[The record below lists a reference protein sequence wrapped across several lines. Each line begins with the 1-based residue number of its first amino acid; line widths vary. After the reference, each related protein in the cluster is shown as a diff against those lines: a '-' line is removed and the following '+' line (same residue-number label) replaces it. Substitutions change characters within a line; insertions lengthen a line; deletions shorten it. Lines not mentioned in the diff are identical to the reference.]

1 MSKFYLIFRRKFI
14 FFYRLIRAGNWS
26 EIGQKIHQNIKSL
39 LLPILGFYQLVHD
52 LTINLYWRWIPR
64 SRKSYPDFQ
73 FSSLG
78 LISNSTDKRKNVV
91 WIMLDALRQDIFD
104 QHLMR
109 EGLTNLSREGI
120 YFPKAFA
127 QGSWTYPSVFSFL
140 TGRYP
145 FNCGV
150 TKLGRDNGKLVSLCT
165 DFDDNCPTIFSI
177 LREEGYSI
185 ASILD
190 GWGYTVRKT
199 AGQGHRED
207 RYFVDNWGWLYGL
220 DRRFMSIRE
229 QRDATQAFI
238 KDTDHN
244 QPFMLFVRSLYTHSP
259 YRGIFPSP
267 EYVNE
272 MSRKGWSFRIVEGFI
287 RGLRTFEE
295 AYIDPLTTTLAE
307 IGTLDNTIIIL
318 CSDHGDMFWNL
329 EEDLRNGLVDEE
341 MWRHQ
346 LEPYNALT
354 KVPLLIWGSQLQGV
368 YPHRFRLMDVVPTL
382 LEELNINYDP
392 LAFDGKSVRSSDPRP
407 LYADSAGYGF
417 GGIALQKEGHK
428 FLMSHRLGST
438 SYDISE
444 DEYELLAKRR
454 ESTTGVEV
462 LTEFVLGAART
473 DDVIVENGE
482 DDALKRRLEALGYL

>member
-1 MSKFYLIFRRKFI
+1 
-14 FFYRLIRAGNWS
+14 
-26 EIGQKIHQNIKSL
+26 
-39 LLPILGFYQLVHD
+39 
-52 LTINLYWRWIPR
+52 
-64 SRKSYPDFQ
+64 
-73 FSSLG
+73 
-78 LISNSTDKRKNVV
+78 
-91 WIMLDALRQDIFD
+91 
-104 QHLMR
+104 
-109 EGLTNLSREGI
+109 
-120 YFPKAFA
+120 
-127 QGSWTYPSVFSFL
+127 
-140 TGRYP
+140 
-145 FNCGV
+145 
-150 TKLGRDNGKLVSLCT
+150 
-165 DFDDNCPTIFSI
+165 
-177 LREEGYSI
+177 
-185 ASILD
+185 
-190 GWGYTVRKT
+190 
-199 AGQGHRED
+199 
-207 RYFVDNWGWLYGL
+207 
-220 DRRFMSIRE
+220 
-229 QRDATQAFI
+229 
-238 KDTDHN
+238 
-244 QPFMLFVRSLYTHSP
+244 
-259 YRGIFPSP
+259 
-267 EYVNE
+267 